1 MDLDLVLS
9 HDAGN
14 QAFPN
19 QLDGQN
25 KNINDSLESPKKTF
39 LSCIGVHEL
48 LSPETWK
55 AAITEL
61 VSTACQLFTLITM
74 VTACLESHVAEAKLL
89 VPVVVFSTIF
99 LLLVVTIPV
108 SGVHMNPTFTFIFAL
123 KGVITF
129 VRALVYILAQCL
141 GSTMAYLIVKRAMNP
156 KIAEKYSLGGCSMG
170 GNGEGISAGT
180 ALAIEFACT
189 FLVLYFSVTVAFD
202 KKRCK
207 QLGLTMFCVMVSGI
221 LAVAY
226 FISLTITGQV
236 GYGGPRLNPARCIGP
251 AVLVGGSLWE
261 SLWVFWVGP
270 FCASIVL

>member
-25 KNINDSLESPKKTF
+25 KNIKDSLESPKKTF

-61 VSTACQLFTLITM
+61 VSTACLLFTLITM
-74 VTACLESHVAEAKLL
+74 VTACLESHVAEPKLL

-108 SGVHMNPTFTFIFAL
+108 SGGHMNPTLTFIFAL

-141 GSTMAYLIVKRAMNP
+141 GSTMAYLIVKRVMNP
-156 KIAEKYSLGGCSMG
+156 KIAEKYSLGGCGIG

-180 ALAIEFACT
+180 ALAIEF
-189 FLVLYFSVTVAFD
+189 
-202 KKRCK
+202 
-207 QLGLTMFCVMVSGI
+207 
-221 LAVAY
+221 
-226 FISLTITGQV
+226 V
-236 GYGGPRLNPARCIGP
+236 GYGGARLNPARCIGP

-261 SLWVFWVGP
+261 SLWVFWETDCFGLILIHNPTCIKNLV
-270 FCASIVL
+270 CTV